1 MVSNIVNII
10 LYTVLLL
17 FLVRF
22 NYFGALG
29 RIERRKSNLGPV
41 SAKEEAFSKGT
52 HKKLALR
59 QSIIG
64 AFIYTFLVYLI
75 LQIIF

>member
-1 MVSNIVNII
+1 MIVNII
-10 LYTVLLL
+10 LYTVLSL

-41 SAKEEAFSKGT
+41 SAKEEEAFSNGT
-52 HKKLALR
+52 HNKLALR